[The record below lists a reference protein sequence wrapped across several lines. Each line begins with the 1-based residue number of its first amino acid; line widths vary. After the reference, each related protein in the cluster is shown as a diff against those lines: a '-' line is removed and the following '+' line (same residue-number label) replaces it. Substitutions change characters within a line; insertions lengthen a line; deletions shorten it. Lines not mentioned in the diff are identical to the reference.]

1 MRNWFR
7 RLRSRPEAIDPA
19 SWDAAVAELRLLDAR
34 TPEALEALRE
44 RAAWFLGRFRFSGAH
59 GLEVTPRMRLLVAAQ
74 ACLPMLRLPNGHL
87 GHWHELILYPGQFRV
102 RRSHHDSD
110 SEVVTEWDDEL
121 AGEAWSQGPVILSWA
136 DIEQDMAEP
145 FEGFNVVIHE
155 IAHKIDMSDGY
166 SDGVPPLPSAQRRD
180 WLRVMQGAFDA
191 HAAAVEAGHDTVLD
205 PYAAE
210 SPDEFHAVVSEYY
223 FTAPDVLAEHH
234 PEVHAEFARYYGEVP
249 PPAA

>member
-1 MRNWFR
+1 MRSWFQ
-7 RLRSRPEAIDPA
+7 RLRSAPEPVDDAGW
-19 SWDAAVAELRLLDAR
+19 SAAVAELRLLDAR
-34 TPEALEALRE
+34 APAELALLRRRVE
-44 RAAWFLGRFRFSGAH
+44 WFLGRFRFSGAH
-59 GLEVTPRMRLLVAAQ
+59 GLEVTSRMRLLVATQ
-74 ACLPMLRLPNGHL
+74 ACLPMLYLPDDHL

-110 SEVVTEWDDEL
+110 TEVVSEWDDEL

-136 DIEQDMAEP
+136 DVEQDLAEP
-145 FEGFNVVIHE
+145 FEGYNVVIHE
-155 IAHKIDMSDGY
+155 IAHKIDMADGY
-166 SDGVPPLPSAQRRD
+166 SDGVPPLPAAQRGE

-191 HAAAVEAGHDTVLD
+191 LAAAVDAGRETVLD

-210 SPDEFHAVVSEYY
+210 AADEFHAVVSEYY

-234 PEVHAEFARYYGEVP
+234 PEVHAAFARYYGAVP